1 VHAAAVAASQPVAS
15 ASSLPTTTQVR
26 PHRLPSHPLPH
37 AQATSPRPV
46 LLPVL
51 PHHRERHVPH
61 RDERHVPHRDRHDH
75 ELRRERRAAPLLRL
89 LSVPVLELVPEPR
102 VMRLVLPPPEL
113 PLPPLQQVRRASR
126 LRPLYLQLLPVR
138 EAQARGSQA
147 TR

>member
-1 VHAAAVAASQPVAS
+1 M
-15 ASSLPTTTQVR
+15 
-26 PHRLPSHPLPH
+26 
-37 AQATSPRPV
+37 